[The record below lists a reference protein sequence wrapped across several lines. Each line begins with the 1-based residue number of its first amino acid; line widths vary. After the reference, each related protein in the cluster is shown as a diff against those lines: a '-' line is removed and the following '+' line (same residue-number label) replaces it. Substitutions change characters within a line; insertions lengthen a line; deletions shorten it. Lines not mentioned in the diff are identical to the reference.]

1 MAKARRKRSTSQPPP
16 ADPPPSRK
24 LIDKLSPLAEDGRIL
39 ENDIVEFRGEFGVSP
54 YRRAI
59 EIWKARGR
67 PAASRRTSSTV
78 DVLALRHPSNGTVVT
93 VP

>member
-39 ENDIVEFRGEFGVSP
+39 ENDIVEFSGEFGVSP
-54 YRRAI
+54 LSACYRT
-59 EIWKARGR
+59 WKARGR
-67 PAASRRTSSTV
+67 PASRRTSSTV
-78 DVLALRHPSNGTVVT
+78 DVLALRHPSNGTFSPVIG
-93 VP
+93 